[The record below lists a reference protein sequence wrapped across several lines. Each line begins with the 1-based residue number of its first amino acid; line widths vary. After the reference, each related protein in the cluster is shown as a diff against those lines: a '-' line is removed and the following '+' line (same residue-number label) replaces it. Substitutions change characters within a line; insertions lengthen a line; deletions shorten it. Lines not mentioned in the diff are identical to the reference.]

1 MSKKNNT
8 TKIKS
13 SETLNFMEDKKN
25 INNETAFNTLSVEII
40 KDNLKEQISLIGIG
54 ELLNYTKIN
63 YIENFEE
70 KYNYVISM
78 IDSDDKLLLDELN
91 DTRESFYNYVLG
103 LIKEHFSIGFEFNF
117 SLSGEEVKHYIVSL
131 YKFFVL
137 EFDETIKNFVFNNI
151 TKDYK
156 NILLSMKNKVNK
168 KDIMFNLIKKE
179 VGSIDKAVIIYSTDT
194 YIESLEIEDIEDFI
208 EDSLKD
214 KNDSMEDYRED
225 IKDIFIDGVDDILE
239 SASLSIDVKV
249 LNKII
254 KTICTEDT
262 KLFLTLRTRLIN
274 YYKNVK

>member
-1 MSKKNNT
+1 MSKKNTT

-13 SETLNFMEDKKN
+13 NENLNFMEDMKN

-78 IDSDDKLLLDELN
+78 VDSDDKLLLDELN
-91 DTRESFYNYVLG
+91 DSREKFYNYLLN
-103 LIKEHFSIGFEFNF
+103 LIKEKFNINFDFNF
-117 SLSGEEVKHYIVSL
+117 SLSGEEIKHYITSL

-137 EFDETIKNFVFNNI
+137 ELDETIKNFIFNNI
-151 TKDYK
+151 VKDYK

-179 VGSIDKAVIIYSTDT
+179 VGNIDKAVVIYSLDT
-194 YIESLEIEDIEDFI
+194 YIESLEIEDIEDFV

-214 KNDSMEDYRED
+214 KNDSMEDFREEV
-225 IKDIFIDGVDDILE
+225 KDIFIDEVDDILE
-239 SASLSIDVKV
+239 SASLSVDINA
-249 LNKII
+249 LSGII
-254 KTICTEDT
+254 KTICIEDT
-262 KLFLTLRTRLIN
+262 KLFLALRTRLIN